1 MNVWNFQMA
10 IKAIKVGH
18 ELRNLDQVRN
28 EIQEYIDVLFG
39 RKPAPLEDGIDTL
52 LELATAYYSRAKE
65 IEAKLHQLESNGVI
79 LKGSK
84 HYKYRTGELRSCL
97 ELLKAQVDLGS
108 RRITV
113 ARLEQE
119 QDEGYQMASFR
130 N

>member
-1 MNVWNFQMA
+1 MA

-84 HYKYRTGELRSCL
+84 HYKYRTGELRSYL

-108 RRITV
+108 RRITI

>member
-1 MNVWNFQMA
+1 MG

-18 ELRNLDQVRN
+18 ELKNLKQVQD
-28 EIQEYIDVLFG
+28 ELQEYVDVLFG
-39 RKPAPLEDGIDTL
+39 RKPAPIDEGVDTL
-52 LELATAYYSRAKE
+52 LEIATAYYSRAKE
-65 IEAKLHQLESNGVI
+65 IEMKLHQLESNGVI

-84 HYKYRTGELRSCL
+84 HYKFRTGELRSCL
-97 ELLKAQVDLGS
+97 ELLKAQVELGS

-119 QDEGYQMASFR
+119 NDEGYQMASFR

>member
-1 MNVWNFQMA
+1 MA
-10 IKAIKVGH
+10 IKAIQLGH
-18 ELRNLDQVRN
+18 ELKNLDQVRN
-28 EIQEYIDVLFG
+28 EIQEYIDILFG

>member
-1 MNVWNFQMA
+1 MA

-84 HYKYRTGELRSCL
+84 HYKYRTGELRSYL

>member
-1 MNVWNFQMA
+1 MA